1 VTVKEMTTMRIRWAI
16 AAVAALSLAFLTLHT
31 DLPNPFRQLRAAMTA
46 GAPAARLCSANAK
59 AANLNFTLKDMN
71 GKTVRLADF
80 RGKVVLLDFWATW
93 CAPCKVEIPW
103 FEEFQAKYGTQ
114 GLQVVGVSVDD
125 PADKLQAYARVMKMN
140 YPVLVGLNHDDLQD
154 TYGPMLG
161 LPTSI
166 MISRDAKVCSK
177 HMGLDSKNKFE
188 DEIKSL
194 LNGSENL

>member
-1 VTVKEMTTMRIRWAI
+1 MRIRWAL
-16 AAVAALSLAFLTLHT
+16 AAVAALSLAFFTLHT
-31 DLPNPFRQLRAAMTA
+31 DLPNPFRQVRAATT
-46 GAPAARLCSANAK
+46 GTPPAAGGCPANAK

-80 RGKVVLLDFWATW
+80 KGKVVLLDFWATW
-93 CAPCKVEIPW
+93 CAPCKIEIPW
-103 FEEFQAKYGTQ
+103 FEEFQTKYGKQ

-125 PADKLQAYARVMKMN
+125 SADKLQGYARVMNMN

-154 TYGPMLG
+154 TYGPMIG

-166 MISRDAKVCSK
+166 IISREGKVCSK
-177 HMGLDSKNKFE
+177 HMGLESKSKFE

-194 LNGSENL
+194 VSGAQDL